1 MQWKMISYLNSN
13 HNKHSSLQLV
23 AGASSVSVIPPNT
36 AHLHEHTHGHI
47 RSHTHTHARADH
59 LTYSVPVALLSE
71 KQLELCD
78 NLIDF
83 ILSSLGLSEARRRHF
98 NCTASPQ
105 SPNLPLISPR
115 WDRCLRAVSGLL
127 LIDVSACFMSFWD
140 MTALTQCWFQ
150 SACRIPPRVT
160 AGESKKDKKKKKE
173 EGKKELVGMSLAQI
187 SSGLVSDR
195 GFSSLLMKMF
205 HSHLTSHASLTDE
218 FNRRKKR
225 NEWWGKEIQLLSD
238 WGGKKRGWP
247 LSQRFWHCINP
258 FRGEACWTSSGW
270 RLLQHIWGMA
280 ALSISHILC
289 RGEPCMLW
297 ILSCP
302 VN

>member
-1 MQWKMISYLNSN
+1 
-13 HNKHSSLQLV
+13 
-23 AGASSVSVIPPNT
+23 
-36 AHLHEHTHGHI
+36 
-47 RSHTHTHARADH
+47 
-59 LTYSVPVALLSE
+59 
-71 KQLELCD
+71 
-78 NLIDF
+78 
-83 ILSSLGLSEARRRHF
+83 
-98 NCTASPQ
+98 
-105 SPNLPLISPR
+105 
-115 WDRCLRAVSGLL
+115 
-127 LIDVSACFMSFWD
+127 
-140 MTALTQCWFQ
+140 MTALTCGWFQ
-150 SACRIPPRVT
+150 SARRTPPRVT
-160 AGESKKDKKKKKE
+160 AGEREEDMKKKRWRRW
-173 EGKKELVGMSLAQI
+173 GFVGTSLAQI

-205 HSHLTSHASLTDE
+205 HSHLPSLASLHDG
-218 FNRRKKR
+218 FNRREKR
-225 NEWWGKEIQLLSD
+225 NEWRGKEIPLLSD

-289 RGEPCMLW
+289 RGRPCMLW